1 MRPISL
7 LLLCLLALSGCR
19 YGGPAD
25 PYAYEN
31 PYTDPEIKRVGVAP
45 FLFSEKSLGEKY
57 DFDLTG
63 FETAGGRYV
72 LYSEEIGRAFA
83 QELAQFEG
91 FEVTPPAVI
100 VAEWQKSIR
109 EGNELNPLAAPDQA
123 RALAKRLRLDAIVVG
138 EIRSYD
144 PYEYPRLEIA
154 WQLLYVGRRRGVQAD
169 IRALERQGSGRPFPL
184 GNDLAKLPLYYGDLV
199 IDSRNQRT
207 RRELDYY
214 ARGLT
219 DEGTGFETSEE
230 MIRKRAWPD
239 FFRFASWFAL
249 MEAFEFER
257 AR

>member
-91 FEVTPPAVI
+91 FEVTPPAEI
-100 VAEWQKSIR
+100 VADCQMSIR
-109 EGNELNPLAAPDQA
+109 EGNDRGQQCHGQHDANYRFHLPPCGLAYYFDASMA
-123 RALAKRLRLDAIVVG
+123 SLVAIILA
-138 EIRSYD
+138 
-144 PYEYPRLEIA
+144 
-154 WQLLYVGRRRGVQAD
+154 
-169 IRALERQGSGRPFPL
+169 
-184 GNDLAKLPLYYGDLV
+184 
-199 IDSRNQRT
+199 
-207 RRELDYY
+207 
-214 ARGLT
+214 
-219 DEGTGFETSEE
+219 
-230 MIRKRAWPD
+230 
-239 FFRFASWFAL
+239 
-249 MEAFEFER
+249 
-257 AR
+257 